1 MGTPSPCHDFSA
13 RPCCSQHCLSTSHW
27 LVCVPLSCKKI
38 ASSLS
43 TFKSPQFETPATGVS
58 WVADGAWGPSLAQCS
73 PDASSIHFT
82 VSFHNLSRATG
93 SLHKGALGTCSH
105 ACRTFSRPSSG
116 LPMYPPLWPVGTENL
131 ASSQALQAQ
140 TLLVVCSFLD
150 YMHSSVFETQL
161 WASIITHGVS

>member
-1 MGTPSPCHDFSA
+1 MACMNAHVGTPSPCHNFSA
-13 RPCCSQHCLSTSHW
+13 RLCCNQHLTDWSVYSPHLQDCLFPVDFQKFSLWHFDTS
-27 LVCVPLSCKKI
+27 
-38 ASSLS
+38 
-43 TFKSPQFETPATGVS
+43 ATGVS
-58 WVADGAWGPSLAQCS
+58 WVAGGAWGPSLAQCS

-161 WASIITHGVS
+161 